1 MNHKPQNTNGMRHDS
16 LSIHFVSDLH
26 KTMELSQH
34 CTRLDP
40 SESGWKS
47 GHLSVIGKVH
57 GPFDQIVMTVLAQCG
72 VHKKLFVLLIC
83 GKELTPPDVR

>member
-1 MNHKPQNTNGMRHDS
+1 MTVLASTLYLIYTKPW
-16 LSIHFVSDLH
+16 
-26 KTMELSQH
+26 LSQH

-47 GHLSVIGKVH
+47 GHLSVIGRVH

-72 VHKKLFVLLIC
+72 VHKKLLFF
-83 GKELTPPDVR
+83 

>member
-1 MNHKPQNTNGMRHDS
+1 MTVLASTLYLIYTTPW
-16 LSIHFVSDLH
+16 
-26 KTMELSQH
+26 LSQH

-47 GHLSVIGKVH
+47 GHLSVIGRVH
-57 GPFDQIVMTVLAQCG
+57 GPFDQIVMTVLTQCG
-72 VHKKLFVLLIC
+72 VHKKPFVLLIC